1 MIESSAIDI
10 PKQEISF
17 PKLMVGSL
25 SGIIVLMVSEYKG
38 YGTGTL
44 VKEGD
49 GMLTVGCFSETWDME
64 HFTDYNGSVTLTN
77 IKEPK

>member
-1 MIESSAIDI
+1 MIESSAIGI
-10 PKQEISF
+10 SKQEISF

-38 YGTGTL
+38 YGTGTV

-49 GMLTVGCFSETWDME
+49 GMLTVGCFSETCDMQY
-64 HFTDYNGSVTLTN
+64 FTDFNGSVTLTN
-77 IKEPK
+77 K

>member
-10 PKQEISF
+10 SKQEISF

-25 SGIIVLMVSEYKG
+25 SGTIVLMTSESKG

-44 VKEGD
+44 VKEGF
-49 GMLTVGCFSETWDME
+49 GLLAVGCFSETWDMKY
-64 HFTDYNGSVTLTN
+64 FTDFNGSVTLTN
-77 IKEPK
+77 K

>member
-10 PKQEISF
+10 SKQEISF

-25 SGIIVLMVSEYKG
+25 SGIIVLTTSESKG

-49 GMLTVGCFSETWDME
+49 SRLTVGCFSETWDMKY
-64 HFTDYNGSVTLTN
+64 FTNYNGSVTLTN
-77 IKEPK
+77 K